1 MSKNEFDELLLK
13 KLQEE
18 ELEYDPKHWDHLSQ
32 LLPPSL
38 APAANRGKKW
48 AIATGIA
55 AAAAFVLAAVFYMK
69 LADKNN
75 DPVQAPALAREQGP
89 QQPTV
94 APQALSRP
102 ASAIEQQNTSQAQ
115 EQPANQHPSPVLTGN
130 SSSQTPALPPQVM
143 PQQAPPAQAHM
154 PVPAV
159 PPVQAPA
166 EEHIAKA
173 QEQPT
178 ATQAAP
184 EVRKEHQEAPIL
196 AKNDTRK
203 STFPVYPAD
212 NFDNP
217 RTAYNSGAKANRTSI
232 SLGGGVNY
240 GNLNTGYTV
249 GIGARTKIAG
259 NFFVDGTVAMMY
271 NNNTTNVV
279 NYNGAAT
286 MSKGMARPSA
296 SQLPASPAVEPI
308 QNLYYVQVNPS
319 IGYQIDKNVALSVGS
334 DFQQMLSRT
343 DGAEKVQLAADNAR
357 IFPAFDVGLTTKSEF
372 NITPNIQAGLMY
384 REGLSNLLKNDG
396 NRYVNRRYFQVQFKY
411 NIPVN

>member
-13 KLQEE
+13 KLGEE
-18 ELEYDPKHWDHLSQ
+18 DLEYDPKHWEHLSQ

-69 LADKNN
+69 LVDKNN
-75 DPVQAPALAREQGP
+75 TPVQAPSLAQEKA
-89 QQPTV
+89 QPGQPGV
-94 APQALSRP
+94 QAPAP
-102 ASAIEQQNTSQAQ
+102 APGTEQQSTTGTTPVMPGKQAQ
-115 EQPANQHPSPVLTGN
+115 PPVLTGN
-130 SSSQTPALPPQVM
+130 SSQPQPALP
-143 PQQAPPAQAHM
+143 QQAIPNTPQPNPAPAPGLVPQEQPP
-154 PVPAV
+154 
-159 PPVQAPA
+159 QAPA
-166 EEHIAKA
+166 EEHIAKT
-173 QEQPT
+173 QEQP
-178 ATQAAP
+178 AAVPAEHKEPKAAP
-184 EVRKEHQEAPIL
+184 VI
-196 AKNDTRK
+196 AKNENRQ
-203 STFPVYPAD
+203 PAYPTYAD

-217 RTAYNSGAKANRTSI
+217 RSAFNSGAKANKTSI

-249 GIGARTKIAG
+249 GVSARTKIAG

-271 NNNTTNVV
+271 NNNTSNVV

-286 MSKGMARPSA
+286 AKGLARPSA
-296 SQLPASPAVEPI
+296 AQLPASPAVEPI

-319 IGYQIDKNVALSVGS
+319 IGYQIDRNIALSVGS

-343 DGAEKVQLAADNAR
+343 DGAEKVQLAADNAK

-396 NRYVNRRYFQVQFKY
+396 NKYVNRRYFQVQFKY

>member
-38 APAANRGKKW
+38 APAASRGKKW
-48 AIATGIA
+48 VIATGIA

-69 LADKNN
+69 LVDKSN
-75 DPVQAPALAREQGP
+75 DPVQAPALAREKGA
-89 QQPTV
+89 QQPTAV
-94 APQALSRP
+94 PQALSQA
-102 ASAIEQQNTSQAQ
+102 ASATEQQSTSQAQ
-115 EQPANQHPSPVLTGN
+115 EQPAGQHQSPVLTGN
-130 SSSQTPALPPQVM
+130 SSAQPPALPPQVM
-143 PQQAPPAQAHM
+143 PQPASPAQA
-154 PVPAV
+154 PLPA
-159 PPVQAPA
+159 VQAPA
-166 EEHIAKA
+166 EEHIARV

-178 ATQAAP
+178 ATQAGP
-184 EVRKEHQEAPIL
+184 EVPKEHQEAPIL

-271 NNNTTNVV
+271 NNNTSNVV